1 MKNLQIVLTTYMYIH
16 AIADLFSRAVYV
28 MSAGNK
34 RELTL
39 ASFPNLL
46 SVCNNSNARKCKA
59 GRPVIIHHGSGGT
72 WGRRGGGE
80 GPINVCTLSL
90 KASQE

>member
-1 MKNLQIVLTTYMYIH
+1 MKNLQIVLTTYMYMLLQIYLAEQCMSCLQ
-16 AIADLFSRAVYV
+16 AI
-28 MSAGNK
+28 K
-34 RELTL
+34 RKLTL

-72 WGRRGGGE
+72 WGRGGGE
-80 GPINVCTLSL
+80 GVKDP
-90 KASQE
+90 